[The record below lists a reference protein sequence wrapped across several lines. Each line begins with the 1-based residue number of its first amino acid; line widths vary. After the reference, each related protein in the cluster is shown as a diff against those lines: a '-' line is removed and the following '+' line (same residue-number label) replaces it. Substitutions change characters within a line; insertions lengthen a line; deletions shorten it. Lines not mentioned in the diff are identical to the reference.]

1 MFVAKQFVLPAAP
14 TFRAPAAAPPTSAPA
29 IAAAKVAAASRRSS
43 SARAAKALRAG
54 LSGLGC
60 ACQRQSAARRKAA
73 ALGSLGFSWKE
84 LFEGAGIGA
93 GTDALKQF
101 LIRPAKPVVTHS
113 VTYPDTRQDAT
124 PPPQVTTT
132 PAGSPPPVCQPG
144 YQYANGQCLPA
155 SAAGN
160 QTASTTPAAPSWFS
174 QETIISGVSNGV
186 VAAGGAAGF
195 LLLAMLLKSRGR
207 R

>member
-14 TFRAPAAAPPTSAPA
+14 TLRAPAAAPPTSAPA

-43 SARAAKALRAG
+43 SVRAAKALRAG

-60 ACQRQSAARRKAA
+60 ACQRQAAARRKAA
-73 ALGSLGFSWKE
+73 ALGALGFSFRE
-84 LFEGAGIGA
+84 LLEGAGIGA
-93 GTDALKQF
+93 GADALKQF
-101 LIRPAKPVVTHS
+101 LVRPAKPVVTHS
-113 VTYPDTRQDAT
+113 VTYSDTQQGVPA
-124 PPPQVTTT
+124 PQVPVT

-160 QTASTTPAAPSWFS
+160 QTASTPPATPSWFS